1 VNSKVLLI
9 ATKNLGKVKEI
20 VQMLQDLG
28 LDLEIKTL
36 KDFPEIEAPP
46 ETGKTF
52 FENALIKAKYYAE
65 KTGLLVLADDSGLEV
80 DALNGAPGVYSSRFA
95 GPDATDE
102 KNNQKL
108 LELLKDVPLEKRTAR
123 FVCVMVC
130 YHPSGKYLKTEGTW
144 EGRIAFS
151 PRGNYGFGYDPIFL
165 VKELNYEKT
174 AAELPIEVKNQ
185 LSHRGKALKALK
197 EKFPE
202 FLKTLPCS

>member
-1 VNSKVLLI
+1 MNSKVLLI
-9 ATKNLGKVKEI
+9 ATKNWGKVKEI
-20 VQMLQDLG
+20 AQMLQDLG

-36 KDFPEIEAPP
+36 KDFPEIESPP

-65 KTGLLVLADDSGLEV
+65 KTGFLVLADDSGLEV

-197 EKFPE
+197 ERLPE